1 MVARRGVSYARTSLR
16 LARGPGPVRRSEDRL
31 EGFVPVRVALAQL
44 NTVVGDIPGNTRLI
58 LDALEQAREAGAAL
72 TVFPE
77 LVLTG
82 YPPEDLLLRP
92 AFARDA
98 ERALK
103 KIAAQVTDGVALIG
117 CVDWDGD
124 CFNAAAVVAAGRVQ
138 QVYRKRFLP
147 NYGVF
152 DEARYFRAGD
162 GPLVVD
168 IFGMRVGIAICED
181 IWYPDPVASDLTAAG
196 VDVIACLSASPWHG
210 GKGDARERMLAT
222 RASDCSAALVFCNQ
236 VGGQDELVFDGRSAV
251 FDATGTV
258 VARGA
263 QFSTDLVIADIDPGI
278 SVRRRLREPLI
289 RSLPQRALVVPEPV
303 DAVAVTVPGA
313 AAAHVVEPF
322 GPEQE
327 VWSGLVTGIRD
338 YVGKNG
344 FPGVVIGLSGGIDS
358 ALTAALAVEALGA
371 EAVTGVRMPSV
382 FTSRMSGDDAQA
394 LAGNL
399 GIDLIDLP
407 IAEIVARFEQTLAP
421 VFSGRPR
428 DVTEENLQARTRGT
442 LLMALSN
449 KTGALVLATGNKSE
463 MSVGYSTLYG
473 DMVGGFAPLRD
484 ISKTWVYRLARWR
497 NASAGREVVPESTIV
512 RPPTAELRPDQLDV
526 DSLPPYAELDPIIEG
541 YVEHDLDSDQ
551 LAAAG
556 HNPEVVHRVIRLIE
570 RAEYK
575 RRQGPIGIK
584 VTPRAFGKDRRMPV
598 TNRYL

>member
-1 MVARRGVSYARTSLR
+1 M
-16 LARGPGPVRRSEDRL
+16 
-31 EGFVPVRVALAQL
+31 RVALAQL
-44 NTVVGDIPGNTRLI
+44 NTVVGDLTGNARLVTE
-58 LDALEQAREAGAAL
+58 ALAHARDAGAQL

-92 AFARDA
+92 SFARDC
-98 ERALK
+98 EVALEQ
-103 KIAAQVTDGVALIG
+103 IAAEVREGAAIVG
-117 CVDWDGD
+117 CVEWDED
-124 CFNAAAVVAAGRVQ
+124 CFNSAAIIADGRVQ
-138 QVYRKRFLP
+138 QVYHKRFLP

-162 GPLVVD
+162 GPLVVEL
-168 IFGMRVGIAICED
+168 FGLRIGLAICED

-196 VDVIACLSASPWHG
+196 VDLIACLSASPWHG

-222 RASDCSAALVFCNQ
+222 RAADCSAALVFCNQ

-258 VARGA
+258 VARAA
-263 QFSTDLVIADIDPGI
+263 QFATDLVIADIDPGI
-278 SVRRRLREPLI
+278 SMRRRLREPLV
-289 RSLPQRALVVPEPV
+289 RRLPQREVVPPISIAAVVSPV
-303 DAVAVTVPGA
+303 GPAVGVQLHVPL
-313 AAAHVVEPF
+313 
-322 GPEQE
+322 GPEAE
-327 VWSGLVTGIRD
+327 VWAGLVTGIGD

-358 ALTAALAVEALGA
+358 ALTAALAVDALGPSS
-371 EAVTGVRMPSV
+371 VTGVRMPSV
-382 FTSRMSGDDAQA
+382 FTSQMSGDDAQA
-394 LAGNL
+394 LAEAL
-399 GIDLIDLP
+399 GIALVDLP
-407 IAEIVARFEQTLAP
+407 IADVVAQFEVVLAP
-421 VFSGRPR
+421 AFAGHPR

-484 ISKTWVYRLARWR
+484 ISKTWVYRLASWR
-497 NASAGREVVPESTIV
+497 NESAGCEIIPNSSLT

-526 DSLPPYAELDPIIEG
+526 DSLPPYDELDPIIEG
-541 YVEHDLDSDQ
+541 YVEHDLDPEQ
-551 LAAAG
+551 LIARG
-556 HNPEVVHRVIRLIE
+556 HDAEVVRRVVRMIE

-598 TNRYL
+598 TSRYI

>member
-1 MVARRGVSYARTSLR
+1 
-16 LARGPGPVRRSEDRL
+16 
-31 EGFVPVRVALAQL
+31 VRVALAQL
-44 NTVVGDIPGNTRLI
+44 NTVVGDIAGNTRL
-58 LDALEQAREAGAAL
+58 ALEALERARTAGADL

-92 AFARDA
+92 AFARDS
-98 ERALK
+98 ERALEE
-103 KIAAQVTDGVALIG
+103 IARHVTDGAALVG
-117 CVDWDGD
+117 CVEWDRD
-124 CFNAAAVVAAGRVQ
+124 CFNAAAVVADGRVQ
-138 QVYRKRFLP
+138 QVYHKRFLP

-162 GPLVVD
+162 GPLVVEL
-168 IFGMRVGIAICED
+168 FGMRIGLAICED
-181 IWYPDPVASDLTAAG
+181 IWYPDPVASDLTAAA
-196 VDVIACLSASPWHG
+196 VDVIACLSASPWHA

-222 RASDCSAALVFCNQ
+222 RAADCSAALVFCNQ

-258 VARGA
+258 VARAA
-263 QFSTDLVIADIDPGI
+263 QFAEDLLIADIDPGV
-278 SVRRRLREPLI
+278 SMRRRLREPLV
-289 RSLPQRALVVPEPV
+289 RRLPQRVLAGPVAV
-303 DAVAVTVPGA
+303 DATRPPA
-313 AAAHVVEPF
+313 AAPPAPHLVAPLD
-322 GPEQE
+322 PEAE
-327 VWSGLVTGIRD
+327 IWAGLVTGIRD

-358 ALTAALAVEALGA
+358 ALTAALAVDALGA
-371 EAVTGVRMPSV
+371 GAVTGVRMPSV
-382 FTSRMSGDDAQA
+382 FTSQMSGDDAKA
-394 LAGNL
+394 LVDGL
-399 GIDLIDLP
+399 GIALIDLP
-407 IAEIVARFEQTLAP
+407 IAGVVERFEAVLAP
-421 VFSGRPR
+421 AFAGRPR

-484 ISKTWVYRLARWR
+484 ISKTWVYRLAIWR
-497 NASAGREVVPESTIV
+497 NASAGREIVPASTIT
-512 RPPTAELRPDQLDV
+512 RPPSAELRPDQLDV
-526 DSLPPYAELDPIIEG
+526 DTLPAYEELDPIIEG
-541 YVEHDLDSDQ
+541 YVEHDLDQEQ
-551 LAAAG
+551 LVEIG
-556 HNPEVVHRVIRLIE
+556 HDPEVVARVVRMIE

-598 TNRYL
+598 TSRYF

>member
-1 MVARRGVSYARTSLR
+1 
-16 LARGPGPVRRSEDRL
+16 
-31 EGFVPVRVALAQL
+31 VRVALAQL
-44 NTVVGDIPGNTRLI
+44 NTIVGDIPGNTRLI
-58 LDALEQAREAGAAL
+58 LDALEQARAAGAAL

-92 AFARDA
+92 SFARDA
-98 ERALK
+98 DRALR
-103 KIAAQVTDGVALIG
+103 KIAGRVADGAALIG
-117 CVDWDGD
+117 CVEWDRD
-124 CFNAAAVVAAGRVQ
+124 TFNAAAVVAAGRVQ
-138 QVYRKRFLP
+138 HVYRKRFLP

-162 GPLVVD
+162 TPLV
-168 IFGMRVGIAICED
+168 IELFGLRIGLAICED

-222 RASDCSAALVFCNQ
+222 RAADCSAALVFCNQ

-251 FDATGTV
+251 FDATGAV
-258 VARGA
+258 VARA
-263 QFSTDLVIADIDPGI
+263 TQFAPDLVIADIDPGI
-278 SVRRRLREPLI
+278 SMRRRLREPLV
-289 RSLPQRALVVPEPV
+289 RRLPQRAPTVPEPV
-303 DAVAVTVPGA
+303 DAVGLPAGNGID
-313 AAAHVVEPF
+313 AHLVAPL
-322 GPEQE
+322 GPEEE
-327 VWSGLVTGIRD
+327 VWNGLVTGIRD

-358 ALTAALAVEALGA
+358 ALTAALAAEALGP

-382 FTSRMSGDDAQA
+382 FTSQMSGDDARA
-394 LAGNL
+394 LADGL
-399 GIDLIDLP
+399 GIALIDLP
-407 IAEIVARFEQTLAP
+407 IAEIVARFEATLAP
-421 VFSGRPR
+421 AFAGRPR

-484 ISKTWVYRLARWR
+484 ISKTWVYRLCRWH
-497 NASAGREVVPESTIV
+497 NDATGREVIPSSTII

-526 DSLPPYAELDPIIEG
+526 DSLPPYDELDPIIEG
-541 YVEHDLDSDQ
+541 YVEHDLDVDQ

-556 HNPEVVHRVIRLIE
+556 HDQEVVRRVIRMIE

>member
-1 MVARRGVSYARTSLR
+1 M
-16 LARGPGPVRRSEDRL
+16 
-31 EGFVPVRVALAQL
+31 RVALAQL
-44 NTVVGDIPGNTRLI
+44 NTVVGDIAGNTRL
-58 LDALEQAREAGAAL
+58 ALEALARARAAGADL

-92 AFARDA
+92 AFARDS
-98 ERALK
+98 ERALEE
-103 KIAAQVTDGVALIG
+103 IARHVTVGAALVG
-117 CVDWDGD
+117 CVEWDGD
-124 CFNAAAVVAAGRVQ
+124 CFNAAAVVADGRVQ
-138 QVYRKRFLP
+138 QVYHKRFLP

-162 GPLVVD
+162 GPLVVEL
-168 IFGMRVGIAICED
+168 FGMRVGLAICED

-196 VDVIACLSASPWHG
+196 VDLIACLSASPWHA

-258 VARGA
+258 VARGV
-263 QFSTDLVIADIDPGI
+263 QFAEDLVIADIDPGV
-278 SVRRRLREPLI
+278 SMRRRLREPLV
-289 RSLPQRALVVPEPV
+289 RRLPQRVLTGPVVIDATAGARRRAAGTSPASPPGSRGGDLDGAGHGHSRLCRQERVSGRRDRPVGRDRLGPDGGAGGGCPRGGRGDRGPDALGIHQP
-303 DAVAVTVPGA
+303 AQRRRRPGA
-313 AAAHVVEPF
+313 RRRARHRA
-322 GPEQE
+322 
-327 VWSGLVTGIRD
+327 WSICRS
-338 YVGKNG
+338 
-344 FPGVVIGLSGGIDS
+344 PGVV
-358 ALTAALAVEALGA
+358 ERF
-371 EAVTGVRMPSV
+371 EAV
-382 FTSRMSGDDAQA
+382 
-394 LAGNL
+394 
-399 GIDLIDLP
+399 
-407 IAEIVARFEQTLAP
+407 LAP
-421 VFSGRPR
+421 AFAGRAR

-484 ISKTWVYRLARWR
+484 ISKTWVYRLAIWR
-497 NASAGREVVPESTIV
+497 NASAGREIVPASSIT

-526 DSLPPYAELDPIIEG
+526 DSLPPYEELDPIIEG
-541 YVEHDLDSDQ
+541 YVEHDLDQEQ
-551 LAAAG
+551 LVAQG
-556 HNPEVVHRVIRLIE
+556 HDPEVVARVVRMIE

-598 TNRYL
+598 TSRYF